1 MTDSGNKKILI
12 VDDTIENLKV
22 AMNFVI
28 EDSVPY
34 AVLAAQNGRIALDIV
49 ARELP
54 DIIIMDWEMPEMNGI
69 ETIKE
74 LKKNPDTEHI
84 PVIIATGIRLSTD
97 DLKIAFEAGAS
108 DFIRKPLEK
117 TEFISR
123 INSHLK
129 QVEYI
134 ARIKQQSQIIDDAE
148 NLRLADIITAMESGI
163 EENKTTISFYDNLLS
178 EISREL
184 ETLIKNKKL
193 DEENIRS
200 VMSSLDIAQKTV
212 NSTTQIP
219 GFPDN
224 SYIKSLLKEHKN
236 LTPQEIQLCFLIK
249 NNMQTKEIANLTF
262 REVTTVKVARSR
274 LRKKL
279 NLSESE
285 NLSVYLNKF

>member
-1 MTDSGNKKILI
+1 MSETQNKKILI
-12 VDDTIENLKV
+12 VDDTIENLQI
-22 AMNFVI
+22 AMNFII
-28 EDSVPY
+28 EEAFPY
-34 AVLAAQNGRIALDIV
+34 AILAAQNGKIALNIT
-49 ARELP
+49 ACELP

-74 LKKNPDTEHI
+74 LKKNPETEHI
-84 PVIIATGIRLSTD
+84 PVIISTGIRLSTD
-97 DLKIAFEAGAS
+97 DLKMAFDAGAS

-148 NLRLADIITAMESGI
+148 NLRLADIIKAMESGI

-178 EISREL
+178 DINHEL
-184 ETLIKNKKL
+184 ETLLNCKTFN
-193 DEENIRS
+193 DDNIRNI
-200 VMSSLDIAQKTV
+200 MSSLGHAQKTV
-212 NSTTQIP
+212 NNTSQAVSC
-219 GFPDN
+219 PDN
-224 SYIKSLLKEHKN
+224 TYIKSLLKEHKN

-249 NNMQTKEIANLTF
+249 NNLQSKEIASLTF

-279 NLSESE
+279 NLSESD
-285 NLSVYLNKF
+285 NLSAYLRKF

>member
-1 MTDSGNKKILI
+1 MSETQNKKILI
-12 VDDTIENLKV
+12 VDDTIENLQI
-22 AMNFVI
+22 AMNFII
-28 EDSVPY
+28 EEAVPY
-34 AVLAAQNGRIALDIV
+34 AILAAQNGKIALNIT
-49 ARELP
+49 ACELP

-74 LKKNPDTEHI
+74 LKKNPETEHI
-84 PVIIATGIRLSTD
+84 PVIISTGIRLSTD
-97 DLKIAFEAGAS
+97 DLKMAFDAGAS

-148 NLRLADIITAMESGI
+148 NLRLADIIKAMESGI

-178 EISREL
+178 DINHEL
-184 ETLIKNKKL
+184 ENLLNCKTFNEDNLR
-193 DEENIRS
+193 NI
-200 VMSSLDIAQKTV
+200 MSSLGHAQKTV
-212 NSTTQIP
+212 NNTSQAASC
-219 GFPDN
+219 PDN
-224 SYIKSLLKEHKN
+224 TYIKSLLKDHKN

-249 NNMQTKEIANLTF
+249 NNLQSKEIASLTF

-279 NLSESE
+279 NLSESD
-285 NLSVYLNKF
+285 NLSAYLRKF

>member
-34 AVLAAQNGRIALDIV
+34 AVLAAQNGKIALDIA

-74 LKKNPDTEHI
+74 LKKNPDTENI

-148 NLRLADIITAMESGI
+148 NLRLADIIKAMESGI
-163 EENKTTISFYDNLLS
+163 EENKMTISFYDNLLS

-193 DEENIRS
+193 NEENIRS
-200 VMSSLDIAQKTV
+200 IMSSLDIAQKKA
-212 NSTTQIP
+212 NSTNQIP

-224 SYIKSLLKEHKN
+224 RYIKSLLKEHKN

-279 NLSESE
+279 NLPESE